1 MDNTLKTV
9 AESEFELVVENK
21 IVMFGGRDLTGY
33 AHKANDD
40 GTLGEYFTKSTD
52 LESEYTATGRLYVDF
67 EHGKDPDE
75 IGNDKNNILGYVNWK
90 SARVVDDG
98 VIVKRVLN
106 RRHRYMKWLEPLIRA
121 GLVGNSSEAVP
132 GKTEKSADG
141 MITKWALKRDTLTVN
156 PMEPRMITENA
167 LGTAIK
173 ALVEEFPEYESLL
186 PSEPAALPVSDDKII
201 STQNTEKNIMEQ
213 KEIDAAVQ
221 TAVAAE
227 LAKQAELQKA
237 ETEKLAALKAAEE
250 EGYKKAVEELKGTKA
265 PAFNTIT
272 ERGFS
277 EEKDAVPAFKHWLAT
292 GDTNGGLIAP
302 DSVMENMQSGKA
314 AWNVTTGASGGYLVP
329 DPLYNQII
337 AKRDLQS
344 AFRQLPTQKFVTQ
357 ADHLLVPVEDTS
369 HTSFVATAEAASYDE
384 DEGTVGQVDLVLYKY
399 TKMQKVSE
407 EFMMYNTTNFE
418 SWLVGALARASAAT
432 ENTIW
437 HSGVGTTAPLGIEAA
452 AGSTVANTSATT
464 DVILPAELSA
474 FVGYLGAGYNV
485 PSECGFMMANVSKW
499 YLRGIAATAGAFV
512 YQSTPDGMISNDQ
525 LLGYKIVINDDVQAY
540 TAASQKTIFF
550 GNWNYYGI
558 VEKPGMVVQRNP
570 YLYMAN
576 GQIGLFASIF
586 RGGATLQ
593 KEAIYHFLNAA

>member
-1 MDNTLKTV
+1 
-9 AESEFELVVENK
+9 
-21 IVMFGGRDLTGY
+21 
-33 AHKANDD
+33 
-40 GTLGEYFTKSTD
+40 
-52 LESEYTATGRLYVDF
+52 
-67 EHGKDPDE
+67 
-75 IGNDKNNILGYVNWK
+75 
-90 SARVVDDG
+90 
-98 VIVKRVLN
+98 
-106 RRHRYMKWLEPLIRA
+106 
-121 GLVGNSSEAVP
+121 
-132 GKTEKSADG
+132 
-141 MITKWALKRDTLTVN
+141 MIQ
-156 PMEPRMITENA
+156 ENA
-167 LGTAIK
+167 LALK
-173 ALVEEFPEYESLL
+173 ALVEDFPEYKSLL
-186 PSEPAALPVSDDKII
+186 PSEPAALPVSDENENNT
-201 STQNTEKNIMEQ
+201 TQTENIMEQ
-213 KEIDAAVQ
+213 NEIDAAVKS
-221 TAVAAE
+221 AVAAE
-227 LAKQAELQKA
+227 LAKQAEEQKA
-237 ETEKLAALKAAEE
+237 ETERLAALKAAED
-250 EGYKKAVEELKGTKA
+250 EGYKKAVEELKGKKA
-265 PAFNTIT
+265 PAFNKLT
-272 ERGFS
+272 EPGFS
-277 EEKDAVPAFKHWLAT
+277 EDKDAVPAFKHWLAT
-292 GDTNGGLIAP
+292 GDKNGGLIEP
-302 DSVMENMQSGKA
+302 DGVMQNMESGKA
-314 AWNVTTGASGGYLVP
+314 AWNVSTGESGGYLVP
-329 DPLYNQII
+329 DPLYNQIV
-337 AKRDLQS
+337 AKRDIAS

-357 ADHLLVPVEDTS
+357 ADHLLVPREDTS
-369 HTSFVATAEAASYDE
+369 HTSFVATAEAGAYDE

-437 HSGVGTTAPLGIEAA
+437 HSGVGTTAPLGISAG

-464 DVILPAELSA
+464 DVILPSELSA

-586 RGGATLQ
+586 RGGSTLQ
-593 KEAIYHFLNAA
+593 KEAIYYFTNHA